1 MKALNYDESVKE
13 SIVELRVFHQKQSSS
28 LFRRRLQFLML
39 LKSGKCCSQAKAGAL
54 IGIKQRASEKLWKLY
69 SEEGLQ
75 GLLRTPEKGRPAK
88 LTEAAKAALQAELD
102 QSRVT
107 TLKQACSFVEQ
118 QHGIRISQVAMHY
131 YFSCEKIKKKTGRPT
146 RIRKDLQG
154 EEGFKKSLSFI
165 KAALQGGHLL

>member
-1 MKALNYDESVKE
+1 MKGLNYKESVKE
-13 SIVELRVFHQKQSSS
+13 RVAELRVLQHKQSNS

-88 LTEAAKAALQAELD
+88 LTEEAKADLQTELD
-102 QSRVT
+102 QSRVA
-107 TLKQACSFVEQ
+107 TLKQACLFVAQ
-118 QHGIRISQVAMHY
+118 THGIVLSEVAMHY
-131 YFSCEKIKKKTGRPT
+131 YFKREKIKKKTGRPT
-146 RIRKDLQG
+146 NIHKDPQE
-154 EEGFKKSLSFI
+154 EEGFKKKSSPR
-165 KAALQGGHLL
+165 